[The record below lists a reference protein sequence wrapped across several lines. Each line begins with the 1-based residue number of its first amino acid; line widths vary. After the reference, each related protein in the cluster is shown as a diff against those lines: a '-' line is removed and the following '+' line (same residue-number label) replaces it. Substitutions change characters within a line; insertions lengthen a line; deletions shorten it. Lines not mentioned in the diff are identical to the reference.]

1 MLAALATPMQ
11 TSVVAR
17 LMGVTAPT
25 ASEHLTVLREAGLI
39 DSTRAGRTTLHELT
53 RRGRA
58 LLE

>member
-1 MLAALATPMQ
+1 MQ